1 MNTSTTTSTTT
12 TSALTTIAL
21 TILRVVIGFV
31 FVMHGWQKF
40 EMGIPAIQSGFSQ
53 MGAPAAEI
61 TGVLVILLELVGG
74 FLLILGFLSRLI
86 AALLTVEMIGAWA
99 LVHASKGF
107 FVNEGGFELVLV
119 LAAAA
124 LTIALAGPG
133 RLSQDYALFGRRRS
147 KLSALA

>member
-1 MNTSTTTSTTT
+1 MNPSTNTSTTKTST
-12 TSALTTIAL
+12 LTTIAL
-21 TILRVVIGFV
+21 TILRVVVGFV

-74 FLLILGFLSRLI
+74 VMLIVGLLSRLI
-86 AALLTVEMIGAWA
+86 AALLTVEMLGAWIM
-99 LVHASKGF
+99 VHTPQGF

-119 LAAAA
+119 LAAAS

-133 RLSQDYALFGRRRS
+133 RLSLDYALFGRRRS
-147 KLSALA
+147 KLSTL